1 MDPSRLTSVI
11 HQDHDRGRHATQPW
25 QTSNQASALATRKQI
40 EPIASGRHTYRS
52 AVCAARSTCMATPV
66 LTLKYR
72 VPTSCTALAHQSIR
86 RGWKTKTRRRDGFCA
101 AGAAST
107 ASR

>member
-40 EPIASGRHTYRS
+40 EPMASGRHTYRS
-52 AVCAARSTCMATPV
+52 ALCTVRLTCMATPV
-66 LTLKYR
+66 LTLK
-72 VPTSCTALAHQSIR
+72 
-86 RGWKTKTRRRDGFCA
+86 
-101 AGAAST
+101 
-107 ASR
+107 